1 MQKVIG
7 GRQFMEASQAIHCP
21 HYKLGERLS
30 LPRVKIAGGTGK
42 TPSSLVKVV
51 RILYTF

>member
-1 MQKVIG
+1 MQKVDG
-7 GRQFMEASQAIHCP
+7 GWQLMETNQATHCP

-30 LPRVKIAGGTGK
+30 LPSAKLAGGTGK

>member
-1 MQKVIG
+1 MQKVDG
-7 GRQFMEASQAIHCP
+7 GWQLMETNQAT

-30 LPRVKIAGGTGK
+30 LPSAKLAGGTGK